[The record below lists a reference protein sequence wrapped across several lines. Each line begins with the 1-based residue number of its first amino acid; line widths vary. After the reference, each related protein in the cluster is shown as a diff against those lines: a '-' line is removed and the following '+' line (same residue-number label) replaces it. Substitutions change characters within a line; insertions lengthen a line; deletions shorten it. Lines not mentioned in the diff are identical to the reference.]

1 MFGKQEKQDLA
12 ENQTGAIP
20 RHVAIIM
27 DGNNRWAKKR
37 LMGGIAGHKE
47 GAKAVRKAV
56 EGCARAGVEVL
67 TLYAFSSE
75 NWRRPKDEV
84 NALMDLFLMALNRE
98 VSKLA
103 KNNLQLR
110 IIGDVTGF
118 SPAIQKAIVKAEQ
131 QTAGNTGMVLAIAAN
146 YGGHWDIAQAVQKL
160 AAQVKAG
167 NLEPEQID
175 ESLIT
180 SQVMLGD
187 LPPPDLCIR
196 TAGEQ
201 RISNFL
207 LWQMA
212 YTEFY
217 FTDEYWP
224 DFNQA
229 SLEKAFSAFSGRV
242 RRFGRTDDQIEK
254 ELKQEK

>member
-1 MFGKQEKQDLA
+1 METTLPK
-12 ENQTGAIP
+12 
-20 RHVAIIM
+20 HVAIIM

-37 LMGGIAGHKE
+37 LLGGISGHQA
-47 GAKAVRKAV
+47 GAKAVRTTV
-56 EGCARAGVEVL
+56 ETCARRGVEVL

-84 NALMDLFLMALNRE
+84 NGLMDLFLKALNRE

-110 IIGDVTGF
+110 IIGDVSGF
-118 SPAIQKAIVKAEQ
+118 SPAIQQAIVKAEQ

-146 YGGHWDIAQAVQKL
+146 YGGRWDILQATRSLIRDVQNGL
-160 AAQVKAG
+160 LNADD
-167 NLEPEQID
+167 ID
-175 ESLIT
+175 EALINER
-180 SQVMLGD
+180 VMLGD
-187 LPPPDLCIR
+187 LPAPDLCIR

-224 DFNQA
+224 DFNEQSIDRA
-229 SLEKAFSAFSGRV
+229 FDAFSRRV
-242 RRFGRTDDQIEK
+242 RRFGKTDDQIE
-254 ELKQEK
+254 QEN

>member
-1 MFGKQEKQDLA
+1 MADEP
-12 ENQTGAIP
+12 ENITIP

-27 DGNNRWAKKR
+27 DGNNRWAR
-37 LMGGIAGHKE
+37 NRFLGGIAGHK
-47 GAKAVRKAV
+47 AAVDTVRMVV
-56 EGCARAGVEVL
+56 EECARAGVEVL

-98 VSKLA
+98 VKKLA
-103 KNNLQLR
+103 KNNLRLK
-110 IIGDVTGF
+110 IIGDINGF
-118 SPAIQKAIVKAEQ
+118 SASIQKAILKAEEN
-131 QTAGNTGMVLAIAAN
+131 TSHCTGMTLAIAAN
-146 YGGHWDIAQAVQKL
+146 YGGHWDITQACRAL
-160 AAQVKAG
+160 AHQVKSGELA
-167 NLEPEQID
+167 PD
-175 ESLIT
+175 DIT
-180 SQVMLGD
+180 EEILGRHVRLGD

-217 FTDEYWP
+217 FTPEFWP
-224 DFNQA
+224 DFNKE
-229 SLEKAFSAFSGRV
+229 SLFNAFSAFSSRV
-242 RRFGRTDDQIEK
+242 RRYGRTDEQ
-254 ELKQEK
+254 LAQEKF